1 MNYDDLLKDQP
12 LPQKVKEEIKK
23 KLEEIKADE
32 KLAKKI
38 VERCVQAYFKNLMEP
53 GEAAGIVAA
62 QSIGEPGTQ
71 MSLPWDE
78 KIIVREGENV
88 RVVEIG
94 RFVDEC
100 MEKFGFVRQG
110 IHEICD
116 LPVEIYA
123 LSLDQDE
130 RVRWKRVTS
139 VIRHKFGGK
148 LIRIRTRSGRVITAT
163 PYHSF
168 VVRQN
173 NRIVPVEGRKL
184 KVGDRIPAVRYMP
197 LNCISAIDLAEFVS
211 YPVVGDVIKPIN
223 GKAIPKV
230 LELDFDLGYFLG
242 IYLADGYSTKHFVS
256 ISNTSEEVIEIVKR
270 FADKLGIKI
279 AEYDNRS
286 GFPESRDVRL
296 YSSVLSE
303 FVKNF
308 GSNAKDKRIP
318 DFVFGAEREFVR
330 GLLQGYFDGNGS
342 VSVERKTIRAF
353 SSSKELID
361 GIALLLTRFGI
372 FGVKRRMKGQY
383 GIEISYRYA
392 KRFAEEIGS
401 SLPEK
406 AKKLEKLAESLDSK
420 TTYDLIDMIPSIGSA
435 LLDASKKLGY
445 PLHYA
450 RKFVRKQK
458 IGRATLQRHLARLEE
473 LAKVRGIE
481 VEELNVLRRAVESDV
496 VWDEIVSIEYVD
508 YDGYVYDLSVEGLET
523 FTTAEGLITHNTM
536 RTFHY
541 AGVAEIDV
549 TLGLPRLI
557 EILDVRKHP
566 STPMMTIRLL
576 PEYAKSREKAREV
589 ANRIEAT
596 YILDIADVTTDI
608 RRLRIVINPDPK
620 ALEDKGLTLGE
631 VKKKLEKKLKM
642 EVIEEDGKLIIQIPP
657 DVDKPYKTLMDTFDK
672 LKKEVI
678 AGIKEIKRVI
688 IRKEGD
694 EYVLYTEGSN
704 LKKVMK
710 VKGVD
715 FTRTLTNNIYEIYE
729 VLGIEAARNA
739 VIREA
744 VATLEEQGL
753 EVDIRHIMLVADVM
767 TADGELKQIGR
778 HGVAGEKQSILA
790 RAAFEMTVNNLLE
803 AAVKGEVDELK
814 GITENIIVGQPI
826 KLGTGDVELVMKL
839 GGRK

>member
-1 MNYDDLLKDQP
+1 MKYDDLLKDVP
-12 LPQKVKEEIKK
+12 LPPKIKEDIKK
-23 KLEEIKADE
+23 KLEEIKAD
-32 KLAKKI
+32 KNLAKKI
-38 VERCVQAYFKNLMEP
+38 IDRCVQAYFKNLMEP

-71 MSLPWDE
+71 MSLPYDE
-78 KIIVREGENV
+78 KIVIKEGENV
-88 RVVEIG
+88 RIVEIG

-100 MEKFGFVRQG
+100 IEKFGFVRQG

-116 LPVEIYA
+116 LPVDIYT

-130 RVRWKRVTS
+130 KVHWKRIVS
-139 VIRHKFGGK
+139 VIRHRFSGK
-148 LIRIRTRSGRVITAT
+148 LIRIKTRSGRVITAT

-173 NRIVPVEGRKL
+173 NRIVPIEGRRL

-211 YPVVGDVIKPIN
+211 YPVFGDSIKPIN
-223 GKAIPKV
+223 GKAITRT

-256 ISNTSEEVIEIVKR
+256 ISNTNKEVIEIVKR
-270 FADKLGIKI
+270 FAERLGIKT
-279 AEYDNRS
+279 AEYDNHS
-286 GFPESRDVRL
+286 GFSKSHDVRL

-303 FVKNF
+303 FVQNF
-308 GSNAKDKRIP
+308 GSNAKEKKIP
-318 DFVFGAEREFVR
+318 DFVFSAEREFVR
-330 GLLQGYFDGNGS
+330 GLLQGYFDGDGS
-342 VSVERKTIRAF
+342 VSVERKTIRVF

-372 FGVKRRMKGQY
+372 FCVKRRMKGQY

-392 KRFAEEIGS
+392 KRFAEKIGS
-401 SLPEK
+401 SVPEK
-406 AKKLEKLAESLDSK
+406 AKKLEKLAESLESK

-435 LLDASKKLGY
+435 LLDASRKLGY
-445 PLHYA
+445 PLRY
-450 RKFVRKQK
+450 FVRKQK

-473 LAKVRGIE
+473 LARAKGIE
-481 VEELNVLRRAVESDV
+481 VKELEVLRKAVESDV
-496 VWDEIVSIEYVD
+496 VWDEIVSIEEVD
-508 YDGYVYDLSVEGLET
+508 YNGYVYDLSVEGLET

-576 PEYAKSREKAREV
+576 PEYAKDREKAREV

-596 YILDIADVTTDI
+596 YVLDIADVATDI
-608 RRLRIVINPDPK
+608 RNLRIIINPDPK
-620 ALEDKGLTLGE
+620 ALERKQLKLEE
-631 VKKKLEKKLKM
+631 VRKKLEKKLKM
-642 EVIEEDGKLIIQIPP
+642 EVLEEDGKLIIQIPP
-657 DVDKPYKTLMDTFDK
+657 DVDKPYKTLMDTFDR
-672 LKKEVI
+672 LKREVI
-678 AGIKEIKRVI
+678 AGIKEIRRVI
-688 IRKEGD
+688 IRKEDD

-715 FTRTLTNNIYEIYE
+715 FSRTLTNNIYEIYE

-744 VATLEEQGL
+744 MATLEEQGL

-767 TADGELKQIGR
+767 TADGDLKQIGR

-790 RAAFEMTVNNLLE
+790 RAAFEMTVNNLLD

-826 KLGTGDVELVMKL
+826 KLGTGDVELIMKM
-839 GGRK
+839 GGKR